1 VFQNSTKHQSPAPNS
16 MMNMVWDFHKGNI
29 MKFKYLKEHLKK
41 MSNIEN
47 LNLKKELL
55 GGKGKIR
62 KKSETD
68 KEFVKQGIL
77 W

>member
-1 VFQNSTKHQSPAPNS
+1 
-16 MMNMVWDFHKGNI
+16 

-41 MSNIEN
+41 MSNIGN

-62 KKSETD
+62 KERETK

-77 W
+77 

>member
-1 VFQNSTKHQSPAPNS
+1 
-16 MMNMVWDFHKGNI
+16 

-77 W
+77 